1 VQGPLEIASRQGTT
15 LFELR
20 SALDDSELRGGPA
33 RAALTYV
40 VSRLPAN
47 NAWPELARAR
57 AVLQG
62 TNPTID

>member
-1 VQGPLEIASRQGTT
+1 MISSCGVGR
-15 LFELR
+15 
-20 SALDDSELRGGPA
+20 
-33 RAALTYV
+33 RAAVTDV
-40 VSRLPAN
+40 VSQLPAN